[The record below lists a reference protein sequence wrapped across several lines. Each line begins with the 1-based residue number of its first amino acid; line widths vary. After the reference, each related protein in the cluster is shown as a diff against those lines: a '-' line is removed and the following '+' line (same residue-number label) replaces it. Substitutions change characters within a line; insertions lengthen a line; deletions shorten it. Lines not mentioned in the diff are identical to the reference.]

1 MIRVF
6 DIPALKEQV
15 EYEALQRALGLLSDV
30 VGAEQDDESVADVAR
45 WYMATFDRWEQ
56 SKAWRGTVFPCRD

>member
-15 EYEALQRALGLLSDV
+15 EYEALLRALGLLSEV
-30 VGAEQDDESVADVAR
+30 VEAELDDEAVANVAR
-45 WYMATFDRWEQ
+45 WYMATFDRWEE
-56 SKAWRGTVFPCRD
+56 SKAWRGAVFPCRD